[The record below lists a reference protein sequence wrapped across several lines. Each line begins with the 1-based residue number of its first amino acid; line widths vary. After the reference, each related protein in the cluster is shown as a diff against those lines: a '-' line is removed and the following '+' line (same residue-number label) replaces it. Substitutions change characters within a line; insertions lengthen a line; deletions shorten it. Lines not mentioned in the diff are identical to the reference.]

1 MIRLGDKD
9 TGADVGTIT
18 EEELGF
24 LVDQLEEEF
33 DEDRDY
39 YINQTTVDVMEAKGA
54 DPELI
59 ALLRRAIG
67 DRDGIEIEWSR
78 TD

>member
-1 MIRLGDKD
+1 MISLRDKE
-9 TGADVGTIT
+9 TGAEIGTIS
-18 EEELGF
+18 EQELQF

-33 DEDRDY
+33 EEDRDY
-39 YINQTTVDVMEAKGA
+39 YVNQTTVDVLEKNGA

-59 ALLRRAIG
+59 ALLRNAIG
-67 DRDGIEIEWSR
+67 DREGIEIEWSR

>member
-1 MIRLGDKD
+1 MIALRDKD

-24 LVDQLEEEF
+24 LVDHLEEEF

-39 YINQTTVDVMEAKGA
+39 YINQTTVDIMEQNGA

-59 ALLRRAIG
+59 ALLRGAIG
-67 DRDGIEIEWSR
+67 ERDGIEIEWSR
-78 TD
+78 V